1 MRTAANFLWFILN
14 GFWMG
19 LGWWVIGLF
28 AALTI
33 VGLPWARACF
43 VIGQMAFL
51 PFGREAIDRR
61 ELTGRNDLGTGA
73 LGTVGNIVWFVC
85 AGAWLAIAHLV
96 LGIANCI
103 TIIGIPF
110 GIQHFKLAGLA
121 LFPVG
126 KTIVTKGVAQEVR
139 SLNAAK
145 SVTGYRRR

>member
-19 LGWWVIGLF
+19 LGWCFFGVL
-28 AALTI
+28 AAITI

-51 PFGREAIDRR
+51 PFGREAINRR
-61 ELTGRNDLGTGA
+61 ALTGQDDIGTGA
-73 LGTVGNIVWFVC
+73 IGALGNIIWFVC
-85 AGAWLAIAHLV
+85 AGAWLALGHILW
-96 LGIANCI
+96 GIANCI

-110 GIQHFKLAGLA
+110 GLQHFKLAGLA

-126 KTIVTKGVAQEVR
+126 QTIVTKEVAE
-139 SLNAAK
+139 AARNQGAV
-145 SVTGYRRR
+145 VTLAAHRGR